1 MDSRLFY
8 TVFHHAMKSVAWDKH
23 GENEYVLVGDG
34 VELDQQRLRS
44 LVSQTFAEPV
54 VCYPESRG
62 ETLKIAA
69 SGSAGFIADKLQAK
83 ETVTVSDS
91 TASIFLQVH
100 SIGVAR
106 TGRSQ
111 ANNSFKPNPL
121 RRFVQVCR
129 WCCIV
134 SSLPARCGSA

>member
-8 TVFHHAMKSVAWDKH
+8 SVFRHALKSVAWAKH

-34 VELDQQRLRS
+34 VDIDQERLQS
-44 LVSQTFAEPV
+44 LVSQTFADPV
-54 VCYPESRG
+54 LCYPESRG
-62 ETLKIAA
+62 ETLEIATTA
-69 SGSAGFIADKLQAK
+69 VAAFIAGRLQANGA
-83 ETVTVSDS
+83 VTVSDA
-91 TASIFLQVH
+91 TALTFLQVH

-121 RRFVQVCR
+121 R
-129 WCCIV
+129 
-134 SSLPARCGSA
+134 GSA